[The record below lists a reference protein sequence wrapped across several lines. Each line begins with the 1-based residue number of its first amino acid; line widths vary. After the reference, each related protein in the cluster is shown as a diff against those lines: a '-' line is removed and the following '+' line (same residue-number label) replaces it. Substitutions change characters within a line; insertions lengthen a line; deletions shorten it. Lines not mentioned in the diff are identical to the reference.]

1 MKKLPD
7 LDVSPRHG
15 RRRPKKRNKPKSL
28 GTAYI
33 FGRGGELGPI
43 LYPAWMP
50 VLMVFPGPAVPRPH
64 SWLRFIKAGDHY

>member
-7 LDVSPRHG
+7 LNVPPKHG
-15 RRRPKKRNKPKSL
+15 RKNRNKPKSL

-33 FGRGGELGPI
+33 LGRVGELGPI

-50 VLMVFPGPAVPRPH
+50 VLMVCPGPAVPCPH
-64 SWLRFIKAGDHY
+64 SWLRFIKARNHY